1 MSSARNVTREAPQ
14 SGAVGSRLGNLFH
27 LSSAPAFVAR
37 QVRMASLAVTEL
49 KSDDPIIGM
58 TDSVPVEDAF
68 LLSLMFRDIP
78 NHEVWE
84 DGCPLPRRTIST
96 GQFHLRDLKREQAAL
111 IERPHH
117 SLQFY
122 FPRMALDAI
131 ADESEAPRIGDLW
144 YKPAEP
150 MFDPVVWYL
159 GSSLLPAFREPARA
173 NRLFIEQVISAL
185 GAHVAQA
192 FGGMRPG
199 FRQRGGLAKW
209 QEVRAKELLSSSLKG
224 DASLRDIAS
233 VCGLSVSHFAR
244 AFKESTGVAPYQWM
258 ILRRIDVAKVMLVD
272 PRVSLAEIALECG
285 FSDQSHFT
293 RVFSK
298 ACGFTPGA
306 WRRNNGIGM
315 QIKLGKTPV

>member
-1 MSSARNVTREAPQ
+1 MSSSRKVTREATQ
-14 SGAVGSRLGNLFH
+14 SGAVGSRLGNLFQ

-49 KSDDPIIGM
+49 RSDDPIIGM
-58 TDSVPVEDAF
+58 TDSVPIEDAF

-78 NHEVWE
+78 DHEVWE
-84 DGCPLPRRTIST
+84 DGRPLQRKTIIA

-122 FPRMALDAI
+122 LPRTALDAI
-131 ADESEAPRIGDLW
+131 ADESQARRIDDLS
-144 YKPAEP
+144 YQPGEP
-150 MFDPVVWYL
+150 MHDPVVWHL

-173 NRLFIEQVISAL
+173 NRLFIEHVISAL
-185 GAHVAQA
+185 GTHVAQVY
-192 FGGMRPG
+192 GGMRPG
-199 FRQRGGLAKW
+199 FKQQGGLAKW
-209 QEVRAKELLSSSLKG
+209 QEAQAKELLASSLK
-224 DASLRDIAS
+224 DATSLRDIATI
-233 VCGLSVSHFAR
+233 CGLSVSHFSR
-244 AFKESTGVAPYQWM
+244 AFKESTGIAPYQWM

-298 ACGFTPGA
+298 ACGLTPGA
-306 WRRNNGIGM
+306 WRRNNGTGM
-315 QIKLGKTPV
+315 QVKLGKTRS